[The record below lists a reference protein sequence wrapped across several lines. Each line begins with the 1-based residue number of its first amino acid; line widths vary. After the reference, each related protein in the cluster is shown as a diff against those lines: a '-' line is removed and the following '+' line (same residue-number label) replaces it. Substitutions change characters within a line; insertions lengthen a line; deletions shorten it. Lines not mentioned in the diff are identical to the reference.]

1 MTTVNSSMLSMSSA
15 LSESEDCSRGKD
27 FRRLLSAEIN
37 LLAKARF
44 LRLSLVYALRR
55 RAAHA
60 QALLPNFAK
69 PKFFD
74 HVLEVEIMGPKLVPL
89 TLANLPGVIHYSN
102 APSGSRDIELIN
114 DVVGKYIAEPN
125 SVILAVV
132 STHNDL
138 NLQATLTRIQKIHGA
153 TDRTLGIITKP
164 DELPQGSE
172 KEQEC
177 IEYAHSNTAK
187 FKYGCWDTLPIRD
200 VGRGIDSLR
209 QKLSKMLIDHTLLS
223 LPSIVDRLER
233 DLIQITPDFH
243 KLGDAYNTV
252 KQMRNYLFY
261 ISDSFGEYTRDALE
275 GPYHRRDFF
284 GGPLEPNGLEKR
296 LGANFRN
303 LNDTFAT
310 KMLQQGHKWHVVEK
324 YDTKLTRGI
333 THPTMILKSDFLQ
346 LHMDVLAHRER
357 TMELPGMSNL
367 ASVGSLFQ
375 QQAELWESIAS
386 EHLEAVWDL

>member
-187 FKYGCWDTLPIRD
+187 FKYGWQ
-200 VGRGIDSLR
+200 V
-209 QKLSKMLIDHTLLS
+209 
-223 LPSIVDRLER
+223 V
-233 DLIQITPDFH
+233 
-243 KLGDAYNTV
+243 
-252 KQMRNYLFY
+252 RN
-261 ISDSFGEYTRDALE
+261 
-275 GPYHRRDFF
+275 
-284 GGPLEPNGLEKR
+284 
-296 LGANFRN
+296 
-303 LNDTFAT
+303 
-310 KMLQQGHKWHVVEK
+310 
-324 YDTKLTRGI
+324 
-333 THPTMILKSDFLQ
+333 
-346 LHMDVLAHRER
+346 
-357 TMELPGMSNL
+357 
-367 ASVGSLFQ
+367 
-375 QQAELWESIAS
+375 
-386 EHLEAVWDL
+386 